1 MIKNLIFDFGKVLI
15 DYDFIAVLKTFFDS
29 QEKLSEFEKLVCG
42 QDFID
47 KCDKELVPFA
57 ELIRQTQKEYPQWER
72 ELQLFYDHYQEY
84 VIGEVPGMKDLLC
97 KLKEQGFKLYGLTN
111 WCSEVHKVIARY
123 DILHLLD
130 GRVISSEEHLI
141 KPEIAIYQRLCQKY
155 NLRPEECLFT
165 DDKAI
170 NVQGA
175 LNAGMH
181 AILFENTAQF
191 EADLNKALKETC

>member
-15 DYDFIAVLKTFFDS
+15 DYDFVAVLKTFFDN
-29 QEKLSEFEKLVCG
+29 QDRLSEFEKLVCG
-42 QDFID
+42 QEFID

-57 ELIRQTQKEYPQWER
+57 ELICQTQKEYPQWER

-84 VIGEVPGMKDLLC
+84 VIGEVPGMKELLC

-111 WCSEVHKVIARY
+111 WCSEVHKVIAKY

-130 GRVISSEEHLI
+130 GCVISSEEHLI
-141 KPEIAIYQRLCQKY
+141 KPEKAIYQRLCDKY
-155 NLRPEECLFT
+155 DLRPEECLFT

-170 NVQGA
+170 NIQGA
-175 LNAGMH
+175 LNVGMQ
-181 AILFENTAQF
+181 AILFKNTAQY
-191 EADLNKALKETC
+191 EADLNEIIRH